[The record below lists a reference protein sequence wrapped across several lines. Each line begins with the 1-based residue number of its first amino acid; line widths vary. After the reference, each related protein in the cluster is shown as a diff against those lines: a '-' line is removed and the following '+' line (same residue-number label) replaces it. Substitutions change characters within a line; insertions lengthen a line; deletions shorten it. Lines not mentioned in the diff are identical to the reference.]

1 MAIIPPHLIDE
12 VRLGLD
18 IAEVISDQVSLK
30 KQGRNYF
37 GLCPFHNEKTPSFS
51 VNAEKQIFHCF
62 GCGAGGNVFAFVQ
75 RREGVSF
82 PEAVRLLAKR
92 ARINIPEPE
101 MEDRA
106 VVQHKEALY
115 FASQFAAVF
124 FQEMLFAPVGTPA
137 LAYAHQRGLDDETL
151 RAFGVGFAPSEWSA
165 LANYAK
171 QKQVKLET
179 LVEAGLLNARDDGGF
194 YDRFRNRLMFPIHNP
209 SGRVVAFGGR
219 RLPRVPHS
227 ASIKDVGHGAE
238 ASLIEHGGETEPAES
253 DDTPKYIN
261 TAETPVYQKGQLLY
275 GLPEARNHAREK
287 GFLIVVEGYLDAI
300 RLHMAGLKN
309 TVATAGTALTED
321 QARLMLRTCPAI
333 TLLYDSDTGGAAAT
347 LRGADILVENGL
359 QVAVATLPAGED
371 PDSFVFKHGVEAIQ
385 KIVTQAV
392 ALLDFRMQNLANVIG
407 PTVSPAQ
414 RAEALASLAETVAK
428 IASPDQRSRI
438 VQQVAKRLQLREDV
452 LWSEINRVRA
462 VRRPVSKKPSSIA
475 KAEVQSFALRT
486 PEQIFVERCRE
497 TETELI
503 RIMILYSEAIAFVF
517 SFMRVEDFHDEDMRE
532 MATALAGV
540 VGRASGFEREEV
552 LHYFTEPRHAEFA
565 SRVIHQEA
573 PRQGMTRDYQRWAAD
588 CMAKLQRLV
597 VQERIRE
604 LQELIRDRETSGGDT
619 AELSRQFHE
628 HLDYLQ
634 RIRAESFLLVN
645 EEEQT

>member
-12 VRLGLD
+12 VRLALD
-18 IAEVISDQVSLK
+18 IAEVISEQVSLK

-51 VNAEKQIFHCF
+51 VNTEKQIFHCF

-101 MEDRA
+101 MEDHA
-106 VVQHKEALY
+106 VVQRKEALY

-124 FQEMLFAPVGTPA
+124 FQEMLFAPAGTPA
-137 LAYAHQRGLDDETL
+137 LSYAHERGLDDETL

-219 RLPRVPHS
+219 RLPHS
-227 ASIKDVGHGAE
+227 ASFKEQAGGAKLSE
-238 ASLIEHGGETEPAES
+238 
-253 DDTPKYIN
+253 DDNTPKYIN
-261 TAETPVYQKGQLLY
+261 TAETSIYQKGQLLY
-275 GLPEARNHAREK
+275 ALPEARNHAREK

-321 QARLMLRTCPAI
+321 QARLMLRTCPAV
-333 TLLYDSDTGGAAAT
+333 TLLYDSDTAGAAAT
-347 LRGADILVENGL
+347 LRGADILVESGL
-359 QVAVATLPAGED
+359 QVAVAALPAGDD
-371 PDSFVFKHGVEAIQ
+371 PDSFALKHGAAAIQ
-385 KIVTQAV
+385 QIVAE
-392 ALLDFRMQNLANVIG
+392 AMPLLDFRMQNLASAIG
-407 PTVSPAQ
+407 PTASPAQ

-462 VRRPVSKKPSSIA
+462 VRRPGNKPPLVLA
-475 KAEVQSFALRT
+475 KAEVQNFALRT
-486 PEQIFVERCRE
+486 PEQVFVERCRE

-503 RIMILYSEAIAFVF
+503 RIMILYPEAIAFVF

-532 MATALAGV
+532 MAAALVGV
-540 VGRASGFEREEV
+540 AERASGFEREEL
-552 LHYFTEPRHAEFA
+552 LHSFTDPRHAEFA

-573 PRQGMTRDYQRWAAD
+573 PRQGMTRDFQRWAAD

-604 LQELIRDRETSGGDT
+604 LQELIRDREGSGGDT

-634 RIRAESFLLVN
+634 RIRAESFLLVQ
-645 EEEQT
+645 EEQT